1 MSTARE
7 ASKPP
12 QLPGFDYVRVLGLGG
27 FADVFLYR
35 QHLPSRLVAVKVLL
49 AAGLSDE
56 VRARFTDEAN
66 LMAQLSHHPSIV
78 TVHHASVAADGRP
91 YLVME
96 YCSQPSLA
104 QRYRSERMSVAEVLR
119 IGVRLVSAVETAHR
133 AGILHRDIKP
143 ANVLTTDFGWPALTD
158 FGIAATVGRRGP
170 RAGTGAVGVSVPW
183 AAPEMLADPPLA
195 DERSDVYCLA
205 ATLYSLLAGRSPFE
219 VAGGANGAAELVGRI
234 ERQPVPP
241 VGRSDVPASLQRVLL
256 RAMAKHPDE
265 RQASALALGR
275 ALQQVETELALPV
288 TTLDLPGEQGTP
300 GPAHVAGAADQ
311 ETRARP
317 LVVVAPGAAASDGET
332 SAAGPR
338 AGAGSDPDATRPRGP
353 REVRPSGDPAVPV
366 APLTALTPVTAG
378 ADGEDGE
385 SRGNGADGTG
395 AAPAP
400 PSVRRVRRGWTS
412 AAAAAVVVAAVGGL
426 VVAFLHGSTPQAPPD
441 GGLEVQRTAPPAVAV
456 PAVSSLIGVR
466 AADGSVRFTWTNPA
480 PQQGDRYQ
488 WGLVTATGEEPL
500 ALVDTPAVGVPAAQA
515 PGEVCVQ
522 VLLVR
527 ADGRVSPEAV
537 RGCAG

>member
-1 MSTARE
+1 MTPRE
-7 ASKPP
+7 ASRPP
-12 QLPGFDYVRVLGLGG
+12 RLPGFDYVRVLGLGG

-35 QHLPSRLVAVKVLL
+35 QHLPSRLVAVKVLP
-49 AAGLSDE
+49 ATGLSDE

-78 TVHHASVAADGRP
+78 TVHHASVAMDGRP

-119 IGVRLVSAVETAHR
+119 IGVRLASAVETAHR

-158 FGIAATVGRRGP
+158 FGIAATVGAP
-170 RAGTGAVGVSVPW
+170 AVSAAGGTVGVSVPW
-183 AAPEMLADPPLA
+183 AAPEMLSDPPLA

-219 VAGGANGAAELVGRI
+219 VIGGANGAAELVGRI
-234 ERQPVPP
+234 ERQPVAMI
-241 VGRSDVPASLQRVLL
+241 GRADVPPSLQRALA

-265 RQASALALGR
+265 RPSSALALGR
-275 ALQQVETELALPV
+275 ALQQVEGELSLPV
-288 TTLDLPGEQGTP
+288 TPLDLLGEPVGGGSPVRT
-300 GPAHVAGAADQ
+300 GEADEQ
-311 ETRARP
+311 TRARG
-317 LVVVAPGAAASDGET
+317 VVEVSPVDPPGASSG
-332 SAAGPR
+332 GPSSGGR
-338 AGAGSDPDATRPRGP
+338 SRGARSRDAGSPDPDATRPRGP
-353 REVRPSGDPAVPV
+353 LELRPPAEP
-366 APLTALTPVTAG
+366 AAPVTG
-378 ADGEDGE
+378 ATGE
-385 SRGNGADGTG
+385 ADGTSPPSLPSNRSPRRRAWTSVG
-395 AAPAP
+395 AA
-400 PSVRRVRRGWTS
+400 V
-412 AAAAAVVVAAVGGL
+412 VVVAAVAGL
-426 VVAFLHGSTPQAPPD
+426 VAAFLHGSTPQDPQNP
-441 GGLEVQRTAPPAVAV
+441 GIQVQRTAPPAVAV
-456 PAVSSLIGVR
+456 PSVTGLTGER
-466 AADGSVRFTWTNPA
+466 TAAGDVRFTWTDPA
-480 PQQGDRYQ
+480 PQDGDRYQ

-500 ALVDTPAVGVPAAQA
+500 TVVDRPEATVPASQA

-527 ADGRVSPEAV
+527 ADGRVSPDAA

>member
-1 MSTARE
+1 MTARQ
-7 ASKPP
+7 ASRPP

-78 TVHHASVAADGRP
+78 TVHHASVAMDGRP

-96 YCSQPSLA
+96 YCSQPGLA
-104 QRYRSERMSVAEVLR
+104 QRYRSERMTVAEVLR
-119 IGVRLVSAVETAHR
+119 IGVRLASAVETAHR

-158 FGIAATVGRRGP
+158 FGIAATVGRGP
-170 RAGTGAVGVSVPW
+170 GGAGHAVGVSVPW
-183 AAPEMLADPPLA
+183 AAPEMLADPPRA

-234 ERQPVPP
+234 ERQAVPAI
-241 VGRSDVPASLQRVLL
+241 GRADVPASLQRVLA
-256 RAMAKHPDE
+256 RAMAKHPDD
-265 RQASALALGR
+265 RPASALALGR
-275 ALQQVETELALPV
+275 ALQQVEGELSLPV
-288 TTLDLPGEQGTP
+288 TPLDLLGEQ
-300 GPAHVAGAADQ
+300 AVAGGAPVRTGQADE
-311 ETRARP
+311 ETRARGV
-317 LVVVAPGAAASDGET
+317 VVVATPGEGSPGVASSVTRPGGT
-332 SAAGPR
+332 AGRPQTEPD
-338 AGAGSDPDATRPRGP
+338 ADATRPRGP
-353 REVRPSGDPAVPV
+353 REVHPAPDE
-366 APLTALTPVTAG
+366 APPPP
-378 ADGEDGE
+378 ADHATETE
-385 SRGNGADGTG
+385 APPP
-395 AAPAP
+395 APAE
-400 PSVRRVRRGWTS
+400 PSRRRAWTNV
-412 AAAAAVVVAAVGGL
+412 AAAVVVVAAVTGL
-426 VVAFLHGSTPQAPPD
+426 VAAFLHGAAPQDPQDP
-441 GGLEVQRTAPPAVAV
+441 GIRVQRTVPPAVAV
-456 PAVSSLIGVR
+456 PAVTRLTGER
-466 AADGSVRFTWTNPA
+466 TAAGDVAFTWTNPA
-480 PQQGDRYQ
+480 PQDGDRYQ

-500 ALVDTPAVGVPAAQA
+500 TLADEAGATVAASQA
-515 PGEVCVQ
+515 PGEVCIQ

-527 ADGRVSPEAV
+527 SDGRVSSDAV